1 MTIEVADDVRGLT
14 RTGLEM
20 KKITSAWRG
29 MPNGDRFT
37 QALVTFLGSKSN
49 KGTQRVYGFAI
60 SEFFNWY
67 RSMRGIYP
75 LPNQVTRADAV
86 LFVKY
91 LQERNLGL
99 DELRLA
105 QDPDRELDLAVYKY
119 IKQNPEARISAI
131 RRFLLQDPRFVTVIQ
146 FPVRGTMQSG
156 RVLKI
161 EENEPHGDD
170 LQKFTDINGFPPDN
184 ALDLRLACLCMHN
197 LLRRAPTIA
206 QIREGQVNL
215 DIPNQDQAQITF
227 RVDPEVFR
235 YFANEYT
242 EQKGTDRS
250 GTIATKLSALS
261 SFWTWLVR
269 SSGENLPG
277 YENLLKFNI
286 WREAIQGVR
295 ATAIN
300 RAKAHRESSTPD
312 RELFLRLLSS
322 CYVTS
327 HGADALMTANAAL
340 EGADVARFAQAEPS
354 IYDLRD
360 RAVLIFCY
368 WTGVRAEELGS
379 IRRSAFDAKTGLVTI
394 TGKGDL
400 TRIIRAADPAVKA
413 IVEFQRG
420 LDLRAEEKGAS
431 IFAKFIA
438 DDQAPLFPPLK
449 LWGRAA
455 RISPTTPSELPGISP
470 SGLARMLHERAE
482 QIGIEQGSDDYY
494 KIHPHGLRHLAAL
507 EANRRGVD
515 VATIQATLGHGSLA
529 TTGIYLEV
537 RDPMRRSLQ
546 PDQPPPKAEPPVVTI
561 EAEAEVAP
569 EAAPAPRARV
579 LPALP
584 GRPGAPQTEAAKP
597 KAKPPAEGKRRVVSF
612 ETEVQSSAAERA
624 VEAASKASAAATEAA
639 RAANEAVKAASQV
652 AKTIEATI
660 PEVVIAP
667 VEREEAPFE
676 VSTPP
681 EELIEAPS
689 EEAVEMAAEPK
700 AVEKLLKAY
709 ETNWGDKGD
718 RTHLVEQRSRKQRE
732 TEAKSLGADVDID
745 VGEEGLMTH
754 AYIGKRTSFGWWS
767 GTLGGMGAKLAYR
780 PNVVFPAMPIL
791 SQSQFSSG
799 LPDNNPI
806 EKALSDLYEEWA
818 QAPDRGLTS
827 SEALLSWLRL
837 AVDVSGATDAV
848 LRERDGEWVPFDSAL
863 VKEPD
868 PTKPSIV
875 REHLSGAVI
884 AWFRSTAWQW
894 RPAAKGVPDGLDWDP
909 PNWYDDP
916 DPIASMPDAE
926 RADLLEWLR
935 VLTGNKPDDRTPR
948 FRHGASR
955 FQVGQV
961 LQNLCAYENFMQ
973 EVAESEAAGQRSVS
987 PAEKKLFLENYE
999 MQLKDLVKRATKGAV
1014 TDFSYSAK
1022 KAERKKERSQI
1033 EIERQRS
1040 LEEAQKEGLT
1050 GKALR
1055 EKIRESSAG
1064 FSRMLRGFFL
1074 SVLSDVFGD
1083 EVLSDPFLSTQALCT
1098 QGAPLGDDEYRA
1110 LFAVKGQ
1117 TIQHPIEFARDYARR
1132 YGAHS
1137 ECVAR
1142 RLARHLWEQKRF
1154 DYLFKQGKPW
1164 LQDPIF
1170 NAYRLYRHP
1179 CPPAQEQDLR
1189 NLIGSSRRDR
1199 IRQSFALGGLSGM
1212 KFTKEMREAGAIGQE
1227 MEEYSARAESAAAQ
1241 EFARDVLGG
1250 YEENPKRGL
1259 RPLNPVKLFFVS
1271 NYMRRL
1277 EGLSRG

>member
-1 MTIEVADDVRGLT
+1 MSIEVAEDVRGLT

-60 SEFFNWY
+60 SEFFNWF

-75 LPNQVTRADAV
+75 LPNQVTRADAA

-105 QDPDRELDLAVYKY
+105 QDPDRELDLSVYKY
-119 IKQNPEARISAI
+119 IKQNPESRISAI
-131 RRFLLQDPRFVTVIQ
+131 RRHLLQDSRFVTVIQ
-146 FPVRGTMQSG
+146 YPVRGTMQSG

-170 LQKFTDINGFPPDN
+170 LQKFIDANGFPPDN
-184 ALDLRLACLCMHN
+184 ALDMRLACLCMHN
-197 LLRRAPTIA
+197 LLRRSPTIA

-277 YENLLKFNI
+277 YDNLLKFNI
-286 WREAIQGVR
+286 WREAIQNVR

-312 RELFLRLLSS
+312 RELFVKLLSS
-322 CYVTS
+322 CYETS
-327 HGADALMTANAAL
+327 HGSDALMTASAAL
-340 EGADVARFAQAEPS
+340 EGSDVGRFSQAEAS

-360 RAVLIFCY
+360 RAILIFCY

-379 IRRSAFDAKTGLVTI
+379 IRKSAFDARTGLVTV

-400 TRIIRAADPAVKA
+400 TRIIRAAEPAVRA
-413 IVEFQRG
+413 IMEFQRA
-420 LDLRAEEKGAS
+420 LDLRAEEKGAT
-431 IFAKFIA
+431 IFSKFIA

-455 RISPTTPSELPGISP
+455 RITPTTPSDLPGISP

-482 QIGIEQGSDDYY
+482 QVGIEQGSDDYY

-561 EAEAEVAP
+561 EAEAEVTTEP
-569 EAAPAPRARV
+569 REARPRAA
-579 LPALP
+579 PALP
-584 GRPGAPQTEAAKP
+584 GRPATPPKEAP
-597 KAKPPAEGKRRVVSF
+597 KAKAAEEKKRRVVSF

-660 PEVVIAP
+660 PEVFVAP
-667 VEREEAPFE
+667 VEREEPAFE
-676 VSTPP
+676 VVTPP

-689 EEAVEMAAEPK
+689 EQAIEQAVDPK
-700 AVEKLLKAY
+700 AVERLLKAY

-718 RTHLVEQRSRKQRE
+718 RAQLIEQRSRSKRE
-732 TEAKSLGADVDID
+732 AEAAAVGGETAADAE
-745 VGEEGLMTH
+745 EEGLMTH
-754 AYIGKRTSFGWWS
+754 AYVGKRTSFGWWAGS
-767 GTLGGMGAKLAYR
+767 LGQMGAKLAYR

-791 SQSQFSSG
+791 SPAQFSSG

-806 EKALSDLYEEWA
+806 EKGLVDLYDAWA
-818 QAPDRGLTS
+818 QSPDRGMS
-827 SEALLSWLRL
+827 SGEALLSWLRL
-837 AVDVSGATDAV
+837 SVDVSGATDAV
-848 LRERDGEWVPFDSAL
+848 IADRDGDWVSFDSPL
-863 VKEPD
+863 VREPD
-868 PTKPSIV
+868 PRKPSIV
-875 REHLSGAVI
+875 REHLSSAVL
-884 AWFRSTAWQW
+884 AWFESTAWQW
-894 RPAAKGVPDGLDWDP
+894 TPAAKGIPTGKDWDP

-916 DPIASMPDAE
+916 DPIASMPEGE

-935 VLTGNKPDDRTPR
+935 VLTGGSPDDRTPR
-948 FRHGASR
+948 FNHGASR
-955 FQVGQV
+955 YQLGQI

-973 EVAESEAAGQRSVS
+973 EVAESEAAKQRSMS
-987 PAEKKLFLENYE
+987 AEDKKLFIDNYE
-999 MQLKDLVKRATKGAV
+999 LKLKDLVKRATKGAV
-1014 TDFSYSAK
+1014 TDFSYTAK
-1022 KAERKKERSQI
+1022 KSERKKERAQVD
-1033 EIERQRS
+1033 IERQRAV
-1040 LEEAQKEGLT
+1040 EEAQQKGLEGKE
-1050 GKALR
+1050 LR
-1055 EKIRESSAG
+1055 QAVREASAD

-1074 SVLSDVFGD
+1074 SVLADIFG
-1083 EVLSDPFLSTQALCT
+1083 EAVLKDPFLSTQALCT
-1098 QGAPLGDDEYRA
+1098 QGAPLADDEYKS
-1110 LFAVKGQ
+1110 LFSIKGQ

-1142 RLARHLWEQKRF
+1142 RLARHLWEEKRF
-1154 DYLFKQGKPW
+1154 DYLFKTGRSW
-1164 LQDPIF
+1164 LQDPVF
-1170 NAYRLYRHP
+1170 NAYKLYKHP

-1189 NLIGSSRRDR
+1189 NLIGTARRGR
-1199 IRQSFALGGLSGM
+1199 VGQIFEVGGQTGM
-1212 KFTKEMREAGAIGQE
+1212 KFTKEMRRRGEIGRQL
-1227 MEEYSARAESAAAQ
+1227 EEFGEEFGSAAAA
-1241 EFARDVLGG
+1241 EFARDIYGE
-1250 YEENPKRGL
+1250 YEANPRRALK
-1259 RPLNPVKLFFVS
+1259 PLNPVKMFFIS
-1271 NYMRRL
+1271 NYMRRA
-1277 EGLSRG
+1277 SRGYGG